1 MTTGQKKIRRR
12 RRTVERV
19 SNNAVAYLRVST
31 EEQAKNGASLDAQR
45 TAITAAAAA
54 RGLEIT
60 AWHEDAG
67 VSGKTDPEKR
77 AGLSAALAELSAGP
91 ASVLLVAKLDRLVR
105 SVHYLSG
112 MVEQAQRQ
120 GWTMAA
126 ADGTVDITTPSGV
139 AMAQVSGVFAELERK
154 MIGIRTSEGMAERR
168 AQGVHV
174 GRPTELTDD
183 VVRRIVAERRTGAGW
198 SEIART
204 LNTEGIRTARGKS
217 WLPNGVRQV
226 LHGTAAARVLAEDG
240 RTLEGVA

>member
-1 MTTGQKKIRRR
+1 MTTRNKTRRR

-19 SNNAVAYLRVST
+19 SNYAVAYLRVST

-45 TAITAAAAA
+45 TAITAAADA
-54 RGLEIT
+54 RGLDVV

-67 VSGKTDPEKR
+67 VSGGTAPGKR

-112 MVEQAQRQ
+112 MVEQAKRE
-120 GWTMAA
+120 GWTMASG
-126 ADGTVDITTPSGV
+126 DGAIDLTTPQGV

-154 MIGIRTSEGMAERR
+154 LIGIRTSEGMAERR

-174 GRPTELTDD
+174 GRPTELPDD
-183 VVRRIVAERRTGAGW
+183 VVRRIVADRRTGAGW

-204 LNTEGIRTARGKS
+204 LNAEGITTARGRT

-226 LHGTAAARVLAEDG
+226 FHGTAAARVRAEG
-240 RTLEGVA
+240 NRTPEPTV

>member
-1 MTTGQKKIRRR
+1 M
-12 RRTVERV
+12 
-19 SNNAVAYLRVST
+19 SNYAVAYLRVST
-31 EEQAKNGASLDAQR
+31 AEQAETGASLDAQR
-45 TAITAAAAA
+45 TAITAAAKA
-54 RGLEIT
+54 RGLEIV

-67 VSGKTDPEKR
+67 VSGKTAPEKR
-77 AGLSAALAELSAGP
+77 DGLSAALAALAAGP

-112 MVEQAQRQ
+112 MVEQAQTQ

-126 ADGTVDITTPSGV
+126 ADGGIDLTTPQGV

-154 MIGIRTSEGMAERR
+154 LIGIRTSEGMAERR

-174 GRPTELTDD
+174 GRPTELSDD
-183 VVRRIVAERRTGAGW
+183 VVRRIVTGRRAGAGW

-204 LNTEGIRTARGKS
+204 LNAEGVTTARGKT

-226 LHGTAAARVLAEDG
+226 FYGTAAARVRAQDA
-240 RTLEGVA
+240 RTLEAAV